1 MKSLKYTKLKPVI
14 LALGTFSSLY
24 STEFMSETGK
34 PGQQFN
40 DKNRCIKVLHDSGEP
55 VLRRRAFR
63 NLLRFDFDEAVR
75 TGETDPDPEIRAHT
89 VYQAVQQR
97 KKGAAELLERMSRDS
112 SEEVGMMLVCF
123 APSVFRRTEE
133 KKTFLAELI
142 KRHPS
147 QKVRAAAARK
157 IGFNF
162 ERVNVRLSENPAHDH
177 EIMKLQAL
185 PLPSGGWRF
194 MTDPSET
201 GHLQEIPYFSKQLDD
216 SKWPQI
222 RIDNFWE
229 EQGFRDY
236 DGIAWYRIR
245 FTMPPNPGCN
255 AVELA
260 FGAVDE
266 SAWVWLNGKYIGKHD
281 IGPDGWKV
289 PFWLDV
295 TREIRFGGENLLAV
309 RVKDTEKAGGIWKP
323 VTVDILK

>member
-1 MKSLKYTKLKPVI
+1 
-14 LALGTFSSLY
+14 
-24 STEFMSETGK
+24 
-34 PGQQFN
+34 
-40 DKNRCIKVLHDSGEP
+40 
-55 VLRRRAFR
+55 
-63 NLLRFDFDEAVR
+63 
-75 TGETDPDPEIRAHT
+75 
-89 VYQAVQQR
+89 
-97 KKGAAELLERMSRDS
+97 
-112 SEEVGMMLVCF
+112 
-123 APSVFRRTEE
+123 
-133 KKTFLAELI
+133 
-142 KRHPS
+142 
-147 QKVRAAAARK
+147 
-157 IGFNF
+157 
-162 ERVNVRLSENPAHDH
+162 
-177 EIMKLQAL
+177 MKLQAL

-222 RIDNFWE
+222 RIDKFWE

-295 TREIRFGGENLLAV
+295 TREIRFGGENLLTV

>member
-24 STEFMSETGK
+24 SAEFMSETGK

-147 QKVRAAAARK
+147 QKVRAAAAGRSASTSNASMCVSAK
-157 IGFNF
+157 T
-162 ERVNVRLSENPAHDH
+162 RHTT
-177 EIMKLQAL
+177 MK
-185 PLPSGGWRF
+185 S
-194 MTDPSET
+194 
-201 GHLQEIPYFSKQLDD
+201 
-216 SKWPQI
+216 
-222 RIDNFWE
+222 
-229 EQGFRDY
+229 
-236 DGIAWYRIR
+236 
-245 FTMPPNPGCN
+245 
-255 AVELA
+255 
-260 FGAVDE
+260 
-266 SAWVWLNGKYIGKHD
+266 
-281 IGPDGWKV
+281 
-289 PFWLDV
+289 
-295 TREIRFGGENLLAV
+295 
-309 RVKDTEKAGGIWKP
+309 
-323 VTVDILK
+323 